1 MIHFNYGIYNTGVSP
16 KKEPKT
22 ILEQIE
28 PTCIHHSDVG
38 QRVCPDNLAPSLVDC
53 LDSEHV
59 ICSPCRQAG
68 RQTEKAVGQASGRE
82 GDTMSMCE
90 ELHVKNGKGKGR
102 CTDEQTQPETK

>member
-1 MIHFNYGIYNTGVSP
+1 MRQLFVRTVQSLWIFFVIHFNYGIYNTGVSP

-28 PTCIHHSDVG
+28 PTCIHHSYVG

-68 RQTEKAVGQASGRE
+68 RQAGRE
-82 GDTMSMCE
+82 GSRAGE
-90 ELHVKNGKGKGR
+90 R
-102 CTDEQTQPETK
+102 ARR